1 MHNRVLFAFVIT
13 LFITG
18 CSSFAKSH
26 FAHLYGPSSVQE
38 RWVANASP
46 EADLFHQ
53 QVQPLLNQRCVVC
66 HGCYDAPCQL
76 KLTSPEAIDRGM
88 TKAKVFSGTR
98 LLAAQPTRLYEDANT
113 TAQWREMG
121 FYPVLNEHRQ
131 DESVNLQAS
140 LIYQALALKQQH
152 PLVDTREHADAFD
165 FSLDRNQECSAIE
178 DYQSFARNN
187 PLAGMPYGL
196 PAIQPSEMQTLTDW
210 LKGGAK
216 MAPVKP
222 FSLDVLKQ
230 IEQWENWLN
239 RDSLK
244 SQLVSR
250 YIFEHL
256 YLSHLYFA
264 ELSKEAET
272 PLFFSLVRSAT
283 PPGQAIKRISTL
295 RPYDDPKVKRVYY
308 RLQQERETILAKT
321 HMPYALSDE
330 RMEQLNNLFYR
341 TDYRVTQLPDYTP
354 QVAANP
360 FIAFEQLPVAARY
373 HFMRMT
379 AQNTI
384 MAFIKG
390 PVCRGQMALNVIN
403 DHFWVFFSEGDW
415 EQSEGLSAFLAQQ
428 KDHLRIPSESAS
440 NATIISDWLSYSSA
454 QKKYLKAKQQALEHA
469 FAGGNHLD
477 LNLVWDGEHTN
488 PNAALTVFRHFDNAS
503 VVKGLVG
510 QPPKTAW
517 LIDYPILERIH
528 YLLVAGF
535 DIYGNIGHQL
545 NTRLYMDFLRLES
558 EFNFLALLPP
568 EARKS
573 ERDFWYR
580 NAGRDIRNYINS
592 EQSQFNTPTGIVYH
606 TQDPKLELYG
616 LLQQHLKGALQNPYQ
631 LAQEDAPLTE
641 VNALSQLQQNPS
653 MAVNQ
658 LAEVTVLAVRQDS
671 ETRLYTLLK
680 NSAYSNMS
688 SLLRDNNNR
697 LPAEDTLTVVRGVV
711 GDYPNV
717 FIQAD
722 TEQLSTLV
730 DQLLA
735 ISSPND
741 YSQWLDQ
748 FGVRRS
754 DPRFWRF
761 SDRVLAQIYLDD
773 PIGAG
778 LLDYNRLENR

>member
-1 MHNRVLFAFVIT
+1 MQSRL
-13 LFITG
+13 
-18 CSSFAKSH
+18 
-26 FAHLYGPSSVQE
+26 
-38 RWVANASP
+38 VANSVP
-46 EADLFHQ
+46 EADIFHQ

-76 KLTSPEAIDRGM
+76 KFTSPEAIDRGM
-88 TKAKVFSGTR
+88 TKERVFSGTR

-140 LIYQALALKQQH
+140 LIYRALALKQQH
-152 PLVDTREHADAFD
+152 PLIDTREHADAFD
-165 FSLDRNQECSAIE
+165 FSLDRKQECSAIE
-178 DYQSFARNN
+178 QYDTFARNN

-196 PAIQPSEMQTLTDW
+196 PAINANEMQTLTNW

-216 MAPVKP
+216 MAPLP
-222 FSLDVLKQ
+222 DLPQDVIQQ
-230 IEQWENWLN
+230 IDQWERWLN

-244 SQLVSR
+244 SQLVAR

-264 ELSKEAET
+264 DLT
-272 PLFFSLVRSAT
+272 HTDTQPLFFTLVRSST

-295 RPYDDPKVKRVYY
+295 RPYDDPQVERVYY

-321 HMPYALSDE
+321 HMPYALSNE
-330 RMEQLNNLFYR
+330 RMTQLNNLFYR
-341 TDYRVTQLPDYTP
+341 TDYRVTKLPSYAAD
-354 QVAANP
+354 VAANP

-428 KDHLRIPSESAS
+428 KEHLRIPAESAS
-440 NATIISDWLSYSSA
+440 NAGILTNWVSYSRA
-454 QKKYLKAKQQALEHA
+454 QKQYLKAKQRALDQA
-469 FAGGNHLD
+469 FAGGYQLN
-477 LNLVWDGEHTN
+477 LNLVWDGEQSN

-510 QPPKTAW
+510 HPPKTAW

-535 DIYGNIGHQL
+535 DIYGNVGHQL

-568 EARKS
+568 EARKN

-580 NAGRDIRNYINS
+580 NAGRDIRNYLNS
-592 EQSQFNTPTGIVYH
+592 EQSQFKAPSAIVYQS
-606 TQDPKLELYG
+606 QDPKLELYD
-616 LLQQHLKGALQNPYQ
+616 LLHQRLGESLTNTYQ
-631 LAQEDAPLTE
+631 LGMAGEPVAETS
-641 VNALSQLQQNPS
+641 ALSRLQHIPS
-653 MAVNQ
+653 IAVNQ
-658 LAEVTVLAVRQDS
+658 LAEVTLLAVQQGD

-688 SLLRDNNNR
+688 SLLRDASNR
-697 LPAEDTLTVVRGVV
+697 LPEEDTLTVVRGVI

-722 TEQLSTLV
+722 NEQLPALV
-730 DQLLA
+730 EQLQA
-735 ISSPND
+735 ISSADD
-741 YSQWLDQ
+741 YSQWLDN
-748 FGVRRS
+748 FGIRRS
-754 DPRFWRF
+754 EPDFWRF
-761 SDRVLAQIYLDD
+761 SDRVLKQMHLDD
-773 PIGAG
+773 PIAAG